1 MLTLAGICWAVTCW
15 VPFAIL
21 MEYLKEVDA
30 GAIKQEKSI
39 VGAFDGRPA
48 HSRAISAPSFRFRGE
63 RLTSGERVP
72 LLRRYSLK
80 ADGELAQDDDLSK
93 SKKPLAGGTV
103 LGIHN
108 LAIVIPQFIVS
119 IVASVIFK
127 MVNRNSDADSIYYGK
142 NGVAWVL
149 RFGGICALVAAA
161 ISRMVP
167 PTKTE
172 KEMRRRFAEMQ
183 DSEERTTP

>member
-1 MLTLAGICWAVTCW
+1 ML
-15 VPFAIL
+15 VPNPNYQQ
-21 MEYLKEVDA
+21 YLKEVDA

-108 LAIVIPQFIVS
+108 LAIVAPQFIVRNLTYR
-119 IVASVIFK
+119 ITDNASTNLF
-127 MVNRNSDADSIYYGK
+127 
-142 NGVAWVL
+142 
-149 RFGGICALVAAA
+149 
-161 ISRMVP
+161 
-167 PTKTE
+167 
-172 KEMRRRFAEMQ
+172 
-183 DSEERTTP
+183 